1 MDTEL
6 KGPFRALIKK
16 YIMDKSIVIFKLVNN
31 DTITGKIMWL
41 DKDSIYIED
50 ETNKKITIMLDQIV
64 MFYLKD

>member
-16 YIMDKSIVIFKLVNN
+16 YIMDKSIVIFKLANN
-31 DTITGKIMWL
+31 EMITGKIIWS
-41 DKDSIYIED
+41 DKDSVYIED
-50 ETNKKITIMLDQIV
+50 ETNKKITIMLDYIV